1 MKHTVIEENKVKTYE
16 IGDTDMLS
24 ENILVPSVSDYVSTL
39 KKSYGKSKVYER
51 ILYKLWS
58 KILEIWHNIK
68 IS

>member
-24 ENILVPSVSDYVSTL
+24 ENIFIPSVSDYVSTL
-39 KKSYGKSKVYER
+39 KKSYGKSKVYKGFFH
-51 ILYKLWS
+51 KLWS